1 MKKRY
6 YIIGIIIIIFLI
18 ILSVILLDKKPV
30 EDELKNTDD
39 KENLKIEATKIINIV
54 KNNAYDHDAY
64 NNDYNM
70 YYIQNNSIMGNNLN
84 SLTNEYDFNL
94 KPYTFQYK
102 YIKDGFLA
110 ENKNGELYV
119 AINGNDYCVIKD
131 FKDNDLKVFDKDD
144 SSCHIEYINGSEL
157 YVFVLP
163 TKIYSNTSY
172 ENGSISDEPVSLI
185 SASNLLDSDVAIY
198 EWYRNGE
205 LIENSNV
212 STYTVNKETEDADY
226 TVKITTPSGKTVM
239 SEPINVKI
247 NRKLE
252 D

>member
-1 MKKRY
+1 MKKKY
-6 YIIGIIIIIFLI
+6 YIIGIIVIIFLI
-18 ILSVILLDKKPV
+18 ILGVFFNKKPIN
-30 EDELKNTDD
+30 DELKNTDD
-39 KENLKIEATKIINIV
+39 KENLKKETTEIVNIV
-54 KNNAYDHDAY
+54 KNNEYDHDVY
-64 NNDYNM
+64 NNEYNM

-94 KPYTFQYK
+94 KPYSFEYK

-119 AINGNDYCVIKD
+119 SINNDDYCVIKD
-131 FKDNDLKVFDKDD
+131 FKDDDLKVFDKDD
-144 SSCHIEYINGSEL
+144 SNCHIEYINGSEL

-163 TKIYSNTSY
+163 TKLYSNTNY
-172 ENGSISDEPVSLI
+172 ENGNISDEPVSLI
-185 SASNLLDSDVAIY
+185 SVNNLLDNDAATY

-205 LIENSNV
+205 LIEGANI
-212 STYTVNKETEDADY
+212 STYTVNKEVEDATY
-226 TVKITTPSGKTVM
+226 TVKVTTPSGKMVM

-247 NRKLE
+247 SRKIE